1 MLGKIDRVKEK
12 LDLKPGDIGSMIF
25 SARKDGKIDRV
36 KENIDLKPGDIGE

>member
-1 MLGKIDRVKEK
+1 MLGKIDRVKET

-25 SARKDGKIDRV
+25 SAGKDGKIDI